1 MRRLLAYLAAL
12 AAVAALGTAAP
23 APAADDGS
31 DAARLG
37 PKVEKFEPR
46 PSDNARLR
54 AAWKRWVKARGPH
67 YATRVQPACG
77 ECPGPP
83 PAIRTE
89 VRRGRLVSVRN
100 VTDDKA
106 VGWRRGWPVDRVF
119 RLLRKGYREAA
130 HVWVRYSE
138 QGVPRSVAIDWSEM
152 IADEETFLAVRA
164 RVLD

>member
-1 MRRLLAYLAAL
+1 MRRVLAYLVAL
-12 AAVAALGTAAP
+12 AAVAAFGTAAP
-23 APAADDGS
+23 ASAAAEAS
-31 DAARLG
+31 DAAQLG
-37 PKVEKFEPR
+37 PKVEKFELQ

-67 YATRVQPACG
+67 YVTRVQPACG

-89 VRRGRLVSVRN
+89 VRGGRLVSVRN
-100 VTDDKA
+100 VTDDEA
-106 VGWRRGWPVDRVF
+106 VGWRQAWPVDRVY
-119 RLLRKGYREAA
+119 RLLRKGYRKAA

-138 QGVPRSVAIDWSEM
+138 QGIPRSVAIDWSEM
-152 IADEETFLAVRA
+152 VADEETFLQVRA